1 MLSRRSIC
9 PAPSKNLLEVKFR
22 SLWVWCLSGHPM
34 SSSTFWVHF
43 FFCSSLGRE
52 SRKLGR
58 KEGLL
63 DDYTTRVRDG
73 IPGVLYN
80 EKRKPLFGVS
90 TRSIH
95 LVKQTFFIIWVNSK
109 FTVNIN
115 CRLRNLGIVFNSYS
129 ILVFKRGNQSI
140 IVFKLRIPERQ
151 DIHGVPVLINE
162 WTFPYMS
169 NESVDRYED
178 NEQGI
183 IIFDVMLSKLS

>member
-1 MLSRRSIC
+1 
-9 PAPSKNLLEVKFR
+9 
-22 SLWVWCLSGHPM
+22 M

-95 LVKQTFFIIWVNSK
+95 LVKQTFFII
-109 FTVNIN
+109 
-115 CRLRNLGIVFNSYS
+115 
-129 ILVFKRGNQSI
+129 
-140 IVFKLRIPERQ
+140 
-151 DIHGVPVLINE
+151 
-162 WTFPYMS
+162 
-169 NESVDRYED
+169 
-178 NEQGI
+178 
-183 IIFDVMLSKLS
+183 

>member
-1 MLSRRSIC
+1 M
-9 PAPSKNLLEVKFR
+9 
-22 SLWVWCLSGHPM
+22 
-34 SSSTFWVHF
+34 
-43 FFCSSLGRE
+43 
-52 SRKLGR
+52 
-58 KEGLL
+58 
-63 DDYTTRVRDG
+63 
-73 IPGVLYN
+73 
-80 EKRKPLFGVS
+80 
-90 TRSIH
+90 
-95 LVKQTFFIIWVNSK
+95 
-109 FTVNIN
+109 NIN